1 MNPFAVAL
9 AETAAV
15 QADQAAAAEAVK
27 AVAFFGMSMGIL
39 LVLALIWYILQVI
52 ADWKI
57 FEKAGE
63 PGWKSIIPFYNV
75 FVEYDICWSGFWGL
89 LFIAAPIIS
98 GFIKTGEGMPA
109 WHGTVV
115 TVLGVL
121 VCVLHF
127 IQSVKLSK
135 AFGKGTFFGILLFIF
150 GPICRIV
157 LGFGS
162 ARYLGRS
169 R

>member
-1 MNPFAVAL
+1 MNLINVAL
-9 AETAAV
+9 AETATV
-15 QADQAAAAEAVK
+15 QAEQAAAADAVK
-27 AVAFFGMSMGIL
+27 TVALFGVPMGIL
-39 LVLALIWYILQVI
+39 LVMGLIWFILQVI

-75 FVEYDICWSGFWGL
+75 FVEYDICWSGLYGL

-98 GFIKTGEGMPA
+98 SFIKTGEGMPA
-109 WHGTVV
+109 WHGAVV
-115 TVLGVL
+115 TALSVV

-135 AFGKGTFFGILLFIF
+135 AFGKGTGFGILLFLF

-157 LGFGS
+157 LGYGS
-162 ARYLGRS
+162 ARYVGR

>member
-1 MNPFAVAL
+1 MNPFAIAL
-9 AETAAV
+9 AESTTT
-15 QADQAAAAEAVK
+15 QAEQAAAAK
-27 AVAFFGMSMGIL
+27 AGMFFGMSIGVL
-39 LVLALIWYILQVI
+39 LVLMLIWYVLQVV

-75 FVEYDICWSGFWGL
+75 FVEYDICWSGLCGL

-98 GFIKTGEGMPA
+98 SFLKTGEGMPA
-109 WHGTVV
+109 WHGIVV
-115 TVLGVL
+115 TALGV
-121 VCVLHF
+121 VTFVLHF

-135 AFGKGTFFGILLFIF
+135 AFGKGTGFGILLFLF

-162 ARYLGRS
+162 ARYVGRG
-169 R
+169 

>member
-9 AETAAV
+9 AETATV
-15 QADQAAAAEAVK
+15 QAEQAAAADA
-27 AVAFFGMSMGIL
+27 AAAIALFGMSMGVL
-39 LVLALIWYILQVI
+39 LAMGLIWFILQVI

-75 FVEYDICWSGFWGL
+75 FVEYDICWGGIYGL

-98 GFIKTGEGMPA
+98 SFIKTGEGMPA
-109 WHGTVV
+109 WHGIVV
-115 TVLGVL
+115 TILSTV

-135 AFGKGTFFGILLFIF
+135 AFGKGTGFGILLFIF

-162 ARYLGRS
+162 ARYVGRP
-169 R
+169 

>member
-1 MNPFAVAL
+1 MNIFAVAL
-9 AETAAV
+9 AENASV
-15 QADQAAAAEAVK
+15 SSQQAAAAATTI
-27 AVAFFGMSMGIL
+27 ALFGMSMGIL
-39 LVLALIWYILQVI
+39 MVFGVIWFILQVI

-75 FVEYDICWSGFWGL
+75 IVEYGICWNSFCGL
-89 LFIAAPIIS
+89 LFIALPIIS

-109 WHGTVV
+109 WHGIVV
-115 TVLGVL
+115 TVLGVVTCL
-121 VCVLHF
+121 LHF

-135 AFGKGTFFGILLFIF
+135 AFGKGTGFGILLFIF
-150 GPICRIV
+150 GPICRLV

-162 ARYLGRS
+162 AEYVGR